1 MKVTVNTPLENLPE
15 YSELS
20 GWAKNVCQSGDIFSI
35 GDLLVTTEA
44 DLLRKKNCG
53 RRTVEELQSI
63 KMRYLPL
70 KTQES
75 SEQSTLD
82 HGQVKSECISQ
93 ISLQISDYQEVVP
106 DDVVPLLN
114 RYIGDVEQFVGN
126 ILHGNV
132 DGDPVRRFSWAEYLK
147 MQPFLTKVLRIA
159 IAQLV
164 RYGYMDQ
171 NTNPDRTATDIVSEA
186 SSRLGEFLLLTYPT
200 VVIRNL
206 EIDYEIKFMALS
218 TRTKNVFRS
227 LNKMKPCLPYISGA
241 RELKQEDFPK
251 CGDKSYEIFKEFL
264 NGIKDDFNSVL
275 IDMVANKKPEY
286 YLESYCRKYLYLYP
300 FLTYAEQA
308 NLAVA
313 EILKQKVPVMNI
325 WRKYVDWN
333 TSTPVRIICDSL
345 GINAEGRILGIH
357 ELIEKFGLTRERIR
371 QICAAGAPEDPMIYI
386 VRADVIRLVTE
397 CVVSSWDSRWTE
409 INERENIG
417 LTPRQMMALYAV
429 ANKDYTLLDAANEV
443 SFLIDRNKI
452 GLVKFRGF
460 LKKLEQVYSLRR
472 YAEQGLDQSDFI
484 RKHLGKSLDE
494 TQMRQMCDVLS
505 QYFTQRVDVKE
516 GGGHTLVFS
525 GNSIDKRVA
534 IEQILE
540 YAGDPMSMDEIFVSY
555 NRKYPNDP
563 LVSAK
568 SLHSYLLRNPRI
580 VSLGKRGMYALREWP
595 GIYHG
600 CLKEFIPE
608 ILESVGNP
616 ITLTELTRRAQE
628 RFPDTNEKSV
638 ATLLYAEGEDKYIL
652 FENNMV
658 GLRGKEYKGF
668 LLPER
673 KMLRRG
679 TFQERFEDFKDFV
692 KSNGRLPYTNRDM
705 NESSLDR
712 WRKNVKTG
720 KIEVPLEQMAQLDE
734 YLESVADLPQNGQ
747 EHLFLMKCENVRHVV
762 TVTGALPHNKRNANL
777 YIWLRKAIK
786 SRGTLGDNRD
796 RYFRELV
803 EWLKKQHVKTDLDLD
818 SL

>member
-15 YSELS
+15 YADLS

-70 KTQES
+70 KSQES
-75 SEQSTLD
+75 AGWPMLE

-93 ISLQISDYQEVVP
+93 IALQISDYQEVVS
-106 DDVVPLLN
+106 DEVVPLLN
-114 RYIGDVEQFVGN
+114 RYIGDMERFVVN
-126 ILHGNV
+126 ILRINS
-132 DGDPVRRFSWAEYLK
+132 DTDPVLQFSWAEYLK

-171 NTNPDRTATDIVSEA
+171 NINPDRAATDIVSRA
-186 SSRLGEFLLLTYPT
+186 SSRLGEYLLQSYPA

-206 EIDYEIKFMALS
+206 EIDYEIKFMMLS
-218 TRTKNVFRS
+218 TRTRNVFRR
-227 LNKMKPCLPYISGA
+227 LDKLKPCLPYVSGA

-264 NGIKDDFNSVL
+264 DGVKSDFNSVL

-313 EILKQKVPVMNI
+313 EILQHKVPIMNI

-333 TSTPVRIICDSL
+333 TTTPVRIICDSL
-345 GINAEGRILGIH
+345 GVNAEGRILGIQ
-357 ELIEKFGLTRERIR
+357 ELITKFGLTRERIR
-371 QICAAGAPEDPMIYI
+371 QICAAGAPEDPMISI
-386 VRADVIRLVTE
+386 VREDVVRLVTE
-397 CVVSSWDSRWTE
+397 SLVPSWDPRWTD
-409 INERENIG
+409 INERENIS

-429 ANKDYTLLDAANEV
+429 ANKDYTLLDAANGV
-443 SFLIDRNKI
+443 AFLIDRNKI

-472 YAEQGLDQSDFI
+472 YDEQGLDLNDFI
-484 RKHLGKSLDE
+484 RKHLGKNLGEDD
-494 TQMRQMCDVLS
+494 MRQMCDVLS
-505 QYFTQRVDVKE
+505 QYYTQRVDVKE
-516 GGGHTLVFS
+516 GDGHTLVFS
-525 GNSIDKRVA
+525 GNSVDKRVA

-540 YAGDPMSMDEIFVSY
+540 YAGDPMSMDEIFISY
-555 NRKYPNDP
+555 NRKHPNDP
-563 LVSAK
+563 IVSSK

-580 VSLGKRGMYALREWP
+580 VSLGKRGMYALKEWP

-608 ILESVGNP
+608 ILDTVGTP
-616 ITLTELTRRAQE
+616 ITLTELTKRAQE

-638 ATLLYAEGEDKYIL
+638 STLLYAEGEGKYIL
-652 FENNMV
+652 YENNMV
-658 GLRGKEYKGF
+658 GLRGKEYRG
-668 LLPER
+668 LALPER

-679 TFQERFEDFKDFV
+679 TFDERFGDFKAFV
-692 KSNGRLPYTNRDM
+692 KANGRLPYTNRDM

-720 KIEVPLEQMAQLDE
+720 KIEVPDKQLRQLDE
-734 YLESVADLPQNGQ
+734 YLDSVADLPQNGQ
-747 EHLFLMKCENVRHVV
+747 EHLFLMKCDDVRHVV
-762 TVTGALPHNKRNANL
+762 TVTGALPHNKHNANL

-803 EWLKKQHVKTDLDLD
+803 EWLKKQHLKTDLDLD